1 MPAARGGLAVRIS
14 GPTTFNYLPTSNTSK
29 QTSVPKGT
37 SCAEGGW
44 VVGCQGSASRAST
57 GAGRRIHD
65 KRIPPFSCPRWRLT
79 CRIPCVPRPRHKPRS
94 SYLKPPAIEAR
105 GGWVRRGGAFSRASG
120 PIWVA
125 WPRPA
130 VGGLQPSN
138 DALVTLAPASG
149 LGHTQQHN
157 HQQQQQQLPLPLLV
171 LLLAGVCLCSGLF
184 LCVLACLLLCS
195 APPCLATGFLSVALC
210 CLLCFA
216 LLFALLLALLC
227 ALLCFVACFVC
238 LLCLLACLLVCLF
251 VCFVL
256 AWLALLACLLVLFVW
271 LLGWSIF
278 CLFSLVCLFF
288 GLFCLFLAW
297 FALLVCLVG

>member
-1 MPAARGGLAVRIS
+1 MPVARGGLAIRIS

-57 GAGRRIHD
+57 GAVRRIHD
-65 KRIPPFSCPRWRLT
+65 KRIPPFSCPRWRLI
-79 CRIPCVPRPRHKPRS
+79 CRIPCVPRPRHKPRG
-94 SYLKPPAIEAR
+94 SYLKPLAIEAG

-149 LGHTQQHN
+149 LGHPQQHN
-157 HQQQQQQLPLPLLV
+157 HQQQQEQQLLLPLLV
-171 LLLAGVCLCSGLF
+171 LLLAGMCLCTGA
-184 LCVLACLLLCS
+184 CVLASLLCAALPFYWLSLCCCVLFVCLLACFALLCRLL
-195 APPCLATGFLSVALC
+195 CLLAWLFVCLFVCVFFVFGFFACIGLLC
-210 CLLCFA
+210 LYWLCFA
-216 LLFALLLALLC
+216 LL
-227 ALLCFVACFVC
+227 CF
-238 LLCLLACLLVCLF
+238 ACLFVCLF
-251 VCFVL
+251 VCFV
-256 AWLALLACLLVLFVW
+256 C
-271 LLGWSIF
+271 
-278 CLFSLVCLFF
+278 
-288 GLFCLFLAW
+288 LFCLFWLGLAC
-297 FALLVCLVG
+297 FA